1 MFLSGHSRKTLKP
14 GSCRRA
20 EVTFTVLVRDID
32 ACEDFIDFRTVSGH
46 GSRWKRCR
54 SKALSELYQYRPD
67 TLQAAAEVLEAGQ
80 VPVQRQLQ
88 QD

>member
-32 ACEDFIDFRTVSGH
+32 AI
-46 GSRWKRCR
+46 
-54 SKALSELYQYRPD
+54 SEQFPGTGAVGRG
-67 TLQAAAEVLEAGQ
+67 VG
-80 VPVQRQLQ
+80 RKC
-88 QD
+88 